1 MNATKTALFLA
12 GLTKITMK
20 DIQLICNEEND
31 YEKILNLSE
40 KDLKIFFE
48 ENHTKTQAQIL
59 LEEWIYRK
67 NNVDLEKEQDYLVNN
82 NISLCAFWDEDYP
95 QTLFDIPDYPFCLF
109 YKGSLP
115 LPEIPSVAI
124 IGSRSCSE
132 YGIHMAKELGKAIAN
147 YGINVISGMAR
158 GIDGVSQRA
167 ALNAGGSSYG
177 ILGSGVDICY
187 PKENQPLY
195 DELIKNGGV
204 ISEYYPKTQPL
215 SINFPQRNRIIS
227 GLSDALVV
235 VEARKKSGTSITVTM
250 ALEQGKDI
258 YAVPGRLTDNL
269 SLGCNNLI
277 KDGAGIILDP
287 DEFAKSFLEQYAL
300 SHPKFKSEQRKSY
313 LNTSRF
319 SGGLTSIQR
328 CILRQLDFTPTGVD
342 ELLSKVNLALFAKK
356 LDQLSLSMLQFELL
370 ALLASGK
377 VQTSGNYYYLI

>member
-12 GLTKITMK
+12 GLIKITMK

-342 ELLSKVNLALFAKK
+342 ELLSKVNLALLSKK

>member
-12 GLTKITMK
+12 GLIKITMK

-82 NISLCAFWDEDYP
+82 NISLCVFWDEDYP

-342 ELLSKVNLALFAKK
+342 ELLSKVNLALLSKK